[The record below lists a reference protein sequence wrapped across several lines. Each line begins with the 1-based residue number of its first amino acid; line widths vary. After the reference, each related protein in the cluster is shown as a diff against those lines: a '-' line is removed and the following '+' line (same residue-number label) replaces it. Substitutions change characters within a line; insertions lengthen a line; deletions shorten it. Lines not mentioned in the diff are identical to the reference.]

1 MPRHASTCLCEA
13 CERDGTGEFADRD
26 ACALACVIGCEDTA
40 LQVRLFQ
47 ELIGQRERLPMR
59 RDCALDLT
67 ASGRTLGAVQAR
79 R

>member
-26 ACALACVIGCEDTA
+26 ATALIRVIGSKDAA
-40 LQVRLFQ
+40 LQARLFL
-47 ELIGQRERLPMR
+47 ELSRQRERLAMR
-59 RDCALDLT
+59 RVLDLT
-67 ASGRTLGAVQAR
+67 APGRTLAAVRAR